1 MYSLR
6 MRATASERH
15 ISGAERIVQLKDVQ
29 SVVKELADRAVSHE
43 NGMPNSIKITLE
55 EITGDIQ
62 YIPALPLT
70 SITTRN
76 HEEAVKITTLAL
88 THHAIPQQIAHHA
101 IDLIQEGGAP
111 GGRSMRGAMV
121 MNYESGLRIEPDRE
135 RGVRATRMD
144 MSQEAGEELKKNLS
158 AIQLSDRAPMIKE
171 ALTLA
176 SKVASLKTIAEIC
189 ISDNLSNH
197 TGYVAS
203 EKIGFLRIPHL
214 KEKQVSIGGRIFFVP
229 TTINLEEY
237 IKEVEEK
244 PVIIDQATSTRV
256 ISTGEFTEELKRKRE
271 GITTSM

>member
-6 MRATASERH
+6 MRATASGKH
-15 ISGAERIVQLKDVQ
+15 ISGAERIVEVEDIQ
-29 SVVKELADRAVSHE
+29 SVVRALADRAVSHE
-43 NGMPNSIKITLE
+43 NGMPDSIKITIE
-55 EITGDIQ
+55 EITGNIQ

-88 THHAIPQQIAHHA
+88 THHAIPQEVARHA

-158 AIQLSDRAPMIKE
+158 AIQLSDRAPMINE

-189 ISDNLSNH
+189 ISDNPSNH

-214 KEKQVSIGGRIFFVP
+214 KAKQVSIGGRIFFVP
-229 TTINLEEY
+229 PTINLEEY

-244 PVIIDQATSTRV
+244 PVIIDRITSTRI
-256 ISTGEFTEELKRKRE
+256 ISPGEFTDEVRD
-271 GITTSM
+271 SN